1 MVQLVDSSAVPAS
14 SPPSDPLAGPHPA
27 SSGTTGTTPASTETT
42 GGGSAARQQLL
53 AALLLMALAGSAF
66 AQGGFYSRGQGFLIA
81 LLLAAGCLALTIRRA
96 EVNGNGRTAML
107 IVAVAGWP
115 VLAGV
120 QHSELASGLRL
131 GLLALGVPVT
141 IGCARRL
148 SGGTARLLLDGLIGL
163 GAVLALIGWY
173 GVLEHRAP
181 LAIEGQGLYRAA
193 STLSY
198 PNAAGVLLAL
208 LALLGVALA
217 VGQPS
222 DRRWQSRGALL
233 SVLLIGLAATLSRGA
248 LMTFAAGVLVLSA
261 GLGVRRVLT
270 VLAWPL
276 LGAVV
281 GAAALLPAAPTTAH
295 PNPLLAVAGLLL
307 GSAIGSITLGSIA
320 PAGRATGWLAVPC
333 LGLASAG
340 TAIVV
345 RRPFAGIGR
354 ARLNLDSPD
363 RWAVWHAAWRVFA
376 RHPVVGVGP
385 GLRSLSWHPTTGG
398 TQIFSYAH
406 NEYLQLLADLGVLG
420 LALSITGLV
429 SIAALLRRN
438 WPVASTID
446 PHQPADP
453 NHSSDPANPA
463 NPCDP
468 IDLANPM
475 DMVGPVEG
483 ARSISVA
490 AVAIGTALLVSMTVD
505 FTGHFPALVLT
516 AAAVV
521 GCAAPVRPARP

>member
-1 MVQLVDSSAVPAS
+1 MVQLVDSSVPAS
-14 SPPSDPLAGPHPA
+14 NPRSDPPVGPQSAG
-27 SSGTTGTTPASTETT
+27 TETT
-42 GGGSAARQQLL
+42 GTMLAGAGTTGGASAARQQLL
-53 AALLLMALAGSAF
+53 AALLLVALAGSAF
-66 AQGGFYSRGQGFLIA
+66 TQGGFYSRGQGFLIA

-96 EVNGNGRTAML
+96 ELGGSSRTATL

-115 VLAGV
+115 VLAGA

-141 IGCARRL
+141 IGCGRRL
-148 SGGTARLLLDGLIGL
+148 SDSAARLLLDGLVGL

-173 GVLEHRAP
+173 GVLGHRAP

-208 LALLGVALA
+208 LALLGIALA

-233 SVLLIGLAATLSRGA
+233 SVLLVGLAATLSRGA
-248 LMTFAAGVLVLSA
+248 LVTSVAGVLVLLA
-261 GLGVRRVLT
+261 GLGARRVLT

-281 GAAALLPAAPTTAH
+281 GAVALLPAAPTTAH

-307 GSAIGSITLGSIA
+307 GSAIGSIA
-320 PAGRATGWLAVPC
+320 FPAGRATGWLALPYVV
-333 LGLASAG
+333 LVLAGSAI
-340 TAIVV
+340 AVW
-345 RRPFAGIGR
+345 RSFAGIGH

-376 RHPVVGVGP
+376 THPVVGVGP
-385 GLRSLSWHPTTGG
+385 GLRSLSWHPSTGG

-420 LALSITGLV
+420 LALLVAGLV

-438 WPVASTID
+438 WPVAGTVD
-446 PHQPADP
+446 PPQPAEPNHPYGPAGPAGPADP
-453 NHSSDPANPA
+453 N
-463 NPCDP
+463 PCDP
-468 IDLANPM
+468 NDLADPM
-475 DMVGPVEG
+475 DMVGLVER
-483 ARSISVA
+483 AHSISVA
-490 AVAIGTALLVSMTVD
+490 AVAIGAALLVSMTVD

-521 GCAAPVRPARP
+521 GCAVPDRPARP